1 MARRNPKSKPA
12 FFHNYKCDRP
22 GINHVKQALR
32 TPLSSDSSRLDQ
44 LRASIA
50 EGVLSIASLAKLYN
64 TSSSQVRRL
73 RNHDA
78 PFVTRILKGG
88 RACRVI

>member
-12 FFHNYKCDRP
+12 FYHNYECDRP

-32 TPLSSDSSRLDQ
+32 TPLAEGDSRLDQ

-50 EGVLSIASLAKLYN
+50 LGVLSIANLAKLYN

-73 RNHDA
+73 RNRDVA
-78 PFVTRILKGG
+78 FVTRILKGG
-88 RACRVI
+88 KACRVI